1 MDLRLRATPPHATE
15 RAAVDAVLGPPDSG
29 WVGGVRHSENDGHA
43 ARGGHDLRSRRHLLL
58 HAVQDRLGWISPEA
72 LNYICQRLDIPP
84 AEAYG
89 VASFY
94 TLFSLSPQPP
104 VVAHVC
110 DDLACLTKGAGAICA
125 ELERTLG
132 PAGTP
137 EADSR
142 ATWHRSPCLGL
153 CEQAPAALIL
163 TAGDSPR
170 PLTLLSTIAAE
181 IVTAL
186 KRNAAT
192 EAVPTFLSQAG
203 DPKLRLL
210 RRIGVVDPT

>member
-1 MDLRLRATPPHATE
+1 MDLRLRETPAKPE
-15 RAAVDAVLGPPDSG
+15 EQAAVDAVIGPPDSG
-29 WVGGVRHSENDGHA
+29 WTGGIRNIAKDGRE
-43 ARGGHDLRSRRHLLL
+43 ARGGHELRAQRHLLLPAL
-58 HAVQDRLGWISPEA
+58 HAVQDRMGWISPEA

-110 DDLACLTKGAGAICA
+110 DDLACLAKGAGAICA
-125 ELERTLG
+125 ELEHTLG

-137 EADSR
+137 GADSR

-163 TAGDSPR
+163 AAGDSPYT
-170 PLTLLSTIAAE
+170 LT
-181 IVTAL
+181 
-186 KRNAAT
+186 
-192 EAVPTFLSQAG
+192 
-203 DPKLRLL
+203 
-210 RRIGVVDPT
+210 

>member
-1 MDLRLRATPPHATE
+1 MDLRLRETPAKLE
-15 RAAVDAVLGPPDSG
+15 EQAAVDAVIGHPDSG
-29 WVGGVRHSENDGHA
+29 WTGGKRNIMKDGRE
-43 ARGGHDLRSRRHLLL
+43 ARNGLALRAQRHLLLPAL
-58 HAVQDRLGWISPEA
+58 HAVQDRMGWISPEA

-94 TLFSLSPQPP
+94 ALFSLSPQPP

-110 DDLACLTKGAGAICA
+110 DDLACLAKGAGAICA

-163 TAGDSPR
+163 TVGDSPR
-170 PLTLLSTIAAE
+170 PLTLLSTI
-181 IVTAL
+181 
-186 KRNAAT
+186 
-192 EAVPTFLSQAG
+192 
-203 DPKLRLL
+203 
-210 RRIGVVDPT
+210 